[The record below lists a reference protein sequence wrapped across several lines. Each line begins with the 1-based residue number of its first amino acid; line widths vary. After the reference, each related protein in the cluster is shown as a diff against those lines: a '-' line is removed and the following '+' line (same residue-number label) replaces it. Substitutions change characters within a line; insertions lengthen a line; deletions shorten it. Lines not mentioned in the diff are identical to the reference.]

1 MQDTSEALAQLY
13 EHTPVLVA
21 AYDMFDRLRYANA
34 SFRSA
39 FFLEPGEAPFWGD
52 LMRRNFHA
60 GRGSVIRTAD
70 FEAWLI
76 STQSRRGKIGFRAFE
91 TDLVDGRWLWMTETV
106 QPNGWMLCLAS
117 DITSLRA
124 EERSVRQDR
133 DLAIKAAHTDD
144 LTGVA
149 NRRYVIARIEDML
162 SGNDRL
168 PGHGCEASGAGCVA
182 VLDLDNFKYINDH
195 YGHQAGD
202 LILRDFAR
210 RIQGQVRRRDC
221 FGRIG
226 GEEFVLVFPD
236 TSINQARLLVE
247 QMLATIRMSRPLPER
262 PDFAYTFSA
271 GVAAAIS
278 GESATD
284 IYGRADKALYR
295 AKMAGRNCI
304 LLEEPRPATAAS
316 A

>member
-1 MQDTSEALAQLY
+1 MQDTREKLAQLY

-34 SFRSA
+34 AFRSA
-39 FFLEPGEAPFWGD
+39 FFLVPGEEPFWGE
-52 LMRRNFHA
+52 LMRRNFNA
-60 GRGSVIRTAD
+60 ERGTVIRTAD

-76 STQSRRGKIGFRAFE
+76 STQSRRGKTGFRAFE
-91 TDLVDGRWLWMTETV
+91 TDLIDGRWLWMTETV
-106 QPNGWMLCLAS
+106 QSNGWMLCIAS

-133 DLAIKAAHTDD
+133 DIAIKAAHTDD

-149 NRRYVIARIEDML
+149 NRRYVLARIDDML
-162 SGNDRL
+162 LGN
-168 PGHGCEASGAGCVA
+168 GGEAGAPGCVA

-210 RIQGQVRRRDC
+210 RIQVQVRRRDC

-247 QMLATIRMSRPLPER
+247 QMLATIQISRPLPER
-262 PDFAYTFSA
+262 PDFTYTFSA
-271 GVAAAIS
+271 GLAAALT
-278 GESATD
+278 GESASD

-304 LLEEPRPATAAS
+304 LLEETHPSAAATG
-316 A
+316 

>member
-1 MQDTSEALAQLY
+1 MPDTSETLAQLH

-60 GRGSVIRTAD
+60 GRGTVIRTAD

-91 TDLVDGRWLWMTETV
+91 TDLIEGRWLWMTETV
-106 QPNGWMLCLAS
+106 QPNGWMLCIAS

-133 DLAIKAAHTDD
+133 DLAIKASHTDD

-162 SGNDRL
+162 SRNGRL
-168 PGHGCEASGAGCVA
+168 PGHGGEAGVAGCVA
-182 VLDLDNFKYINDH
+182 ALDLDNFKYINDH

-236 TSINQARLLVE
+236 TSITQARLLVE
-247 QMLATIRMSRPLPER
+247 QMLATIQMSRPLPQR

-271 GVAAAIS
+271 GVAAAIP